1 MSPRS
6 FQTSLCL
13 LAISLASCLPIAIAY
28 AQDTEPLSW
37 PRQIDAK
44 EGKLVIY
51 QPQLEALEGDLLTG
65 RAAVSATPNG
75 KDSPI
80 FGAVWFECILDI
92 DRETRLAEIQ
102 EIKIPRV
109 KIADFTEENQELFS
123 DIVERELN
131 GRSLTL
137 SYDRLLASLDAVE
150 SKRKIAEGLN
160 NDPPEIIIEY
170 QPAILVLCDGDPQLR
185 ATNESNVMRV
195 INSPFFVAFEQRS
208 KSYWLFGG
216 TEWFTAKNPKD
227 EWKVDSRPPADVVA
241 VQHQELASAGADP
254 DAKPEEPEDT
264 RTPKIVFATVP
275 TELIVID
282 GEPSFSPIADNS
294 LLYISN
300 TENDVFMN
308 VDTQQY
314 YISLSGRW
322 YRNSKLSNDNWEYIR
337 SDNLPEAFAAIPAD
351 SEKGQV
357 RVFVAGT
364 DEADEALIDAQMPQ
378 TAAIDRK
385 TASVE
390 VTYDG
395 KPQFKKIPNT
405 SISYAVN
412 SPKDVLQIGD
422 AYYVCDNAV
431 WFTGPSAKGPWT
443 VADSVPEEIQDIP
456 PESPVHNVSYVRIYD
471 STPDVVYVGYM
482 PGYMGCYP
490 YYGSVVYGTGFYY
503 SPWIGSTCYPRHST
517 WGFCV
522 NYNPW
527 TGWSFGM
534 SWSVG
539 WASFSYGF
547 GTHNAGWWGPGGYRW
562 RPNNNYI
569 NNNIT
574 INRPININTGDINI
588 GNRINA
594 GNKIGNRNSINNLY
608 QNKGNRDRLSQ
619 RDTGRRFQ
627 DARSQQGISPLKSTN
642 LPNDVFADRSGNIMQ
657 RTDKGDW
664 RQRDQGN
671 WSQFDR
677 SNLNQNRSNR
687 DFSSLNRE
695 HASRMRGT
703 TRAQSLGGRAPMN
716 RGGQMRR
723 R

>member
-1 MSPRS
+1 MQPRS
-6 FQTSLCL
+6 LRIYL
-13 LAISLASCLPIAIAY
+13 RLATFCLASYLLSNFVN
-28 AQDTEPLSW
+28 AQEVEPLSW

-51 QPQLEALEGDLLTG
+51 QPQLEALNGDVLTG
-65 RAAVSATPNG
+65 RAAVSATPKG
-75 KDSPI
+75 KDAPI
-80 FGAVWFECILDI
+80 FGAIWFECILDI
-92 DRETRLAEIQ
+92 DRESRLAEIQ

-109 KIADFTEENQELFS
+109 KIADFSEENQALFS

-137 SYDRLLASLDAVE
+137 SYDRLLASLEAVQ

-160 NDPPEIIIEY
+160 NEPPAIVIEY

-185 ATNESNVMRV
+185 ATKESNVMRV
-195 INSPFFVAFEQRS
+195 INSPFFLAFEKRS

-216 TEWFTAKNPKD
+216 TEWFTASSPTE
-227 EWKVDSRPPADVVA
+227 EWIVDSKPPADVVA
-241 VQHQELASAGADP
+241 VQHQELSSSGADP
-254 DAKPEEPEDT
+254 DAKPEASEDK
-264 RTPKIVFATVP
+264 RTPKIIFATKP

-300 TENDVFMN
+300 TENDVFMD

-322 YRNSKLSNDNWEYIR
+322 FRNSKLSPENWEYVR
-337 SDNLPEAFAAIPAD
+337 SDTLPEAFAAIPAT

-364 DEADEALIDAQMPQ
+364 EEADEALMDAQIPQ

-385 TASVE
+385 TATVE
-390 VTYDG
+390 VSYDG
-395 KPQFKKIPNT
+395 DPQFKKIPNT
-405 SISYAVN
+405 SISYAIN

-431 WFTGPSAKGPWT
+431 WFTGPSAKGPWS

-456 PESPVHNVSYVRIYD
+456 PESPVHNVSYVHIYD

-490 YYGSVVYGTGFYY
+490 YYGSVVYGTGWYY
-503 SPWIGSTCYPRHST
+503 SPWIGTTCYPRHST

-547 GTHNAGWWGPGGYRW
+547 GCHNTGWWGPGGYRW
-562 RPNNNYI
+562 RPNYNYV

-574 INRPININTGDINI
+574 INRPININTGNINI
-588 GNRINA
+588 GNRVNV
-594 GNKIGNRNSINNLY
+594 GNKLGGRNSINNLY
-608 QNKGNRDRLSQ
+608 RSPDNRARLSKT
-619 RDTGRRFQ
+619 DGGGRFKDPRTKQ
-627 DARSQQGISPLKSTN
+627 TISPMKPTT
-642 LPNDVFADRSGNIMQ
+642 LPNDIFADRSGNIMQ
-657 RTDKGDW
+657 RTDNGNW
-664 RQRDQGN
+664 RQRDQGS
-671 WSQFDR
+671 WSQYDR
-677 SNLNQNRSNR
+677 NKMNQNRSSR
-687 DFSSLNRE
+687 DFSSLNRD
-695 HASRMRGT
+695 HASRIRGN
-703 TRAQSLGGRAPMN
+703 TRAQSLGGRTPVQR
-716 RGGQMRR
+716 RGMRR
-723 R
+723 